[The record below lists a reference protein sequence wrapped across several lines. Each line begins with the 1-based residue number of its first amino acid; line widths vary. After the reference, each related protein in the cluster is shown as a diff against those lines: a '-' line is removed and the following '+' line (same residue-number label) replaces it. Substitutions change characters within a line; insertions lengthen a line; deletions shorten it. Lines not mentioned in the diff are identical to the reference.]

1 MRRFAFGLL
10 LAMTAAA
17 CSDSGTA
24 PPAAPSLQTISIAGT
39 WTGDVPVL
47 GAIGRMTWT
56 LSQPN
61 ATDVSG
67 PVLIGLPTGTVFVN
81 GFLTGTLSGSTLTYT
96 ISVGPGGIPLS
107 PACVGQ
113 LGGTMTASVGSTA
126 TLSGDYAVRSSTCPA
141 PIANGTV
148 TLTRQ

>member
-1 MRRFAFGLL
+1 MLRLTLGLV
-10 LAMTAAA
+10 LAISVAA
-17 CSDSGTA
+17 CADDPT
-24 PPAAPSLQTISIAGT
+24 PTDPSSPTLSVAGT
-39 WTGDVPVL
+39 WIGEVPVQ
-47 GAIGRMTWT
+47 GVTARMTWT

-61 ATDVSG
+61 EAEVSG

-81 GFLTGTLSGSTLTYT
+81 GFLTGTLSGSTMTYT

-107 PACVGQ
+107 PTCVGQ
-113 LGGTMTASVGSTA
+113 LGGTMTASVGSTS
-126 TLSGDYAVRSSTCPA
+126 TLAGDYAVRSSSCPA